1 MAVSPCQSPH
11 CWPDLDKLLELEHKY
26 SLSLHSRLN
35 FTIHKWELKLSSLM
49 AFPIFPNKLSER
61 ERESRIIRRA
71 SPILNIFEGH
81 LLFPTFTRDQTV
93 LEWWDSNYESQWLQ
107 ILSGW
112 WLGNMKMW
120 NITRILTEK
129 MTKKFGGELII
140 LGLVSSKQLL
150 AVTRPPVLIPG
161 SHPRW

>member
-1 MAVSPCQSPH
+1 M
-11 CWPDLDKLLELEHKY
+11 
-26 SLSLHSRLN
+26 
-35 FTIHKWELKLSSLM
+35 
-49 AFPIFPNKLSER
+49 
-61 ERESRIIRRA
+61 
-71 SPILNIFEGH
+71 NIFEGH
-81 LLFPTFTRDQTV
+81 LLFWTFTGAQTL

-150 AVTRPPVLIPG
+150 AVTRPQVLIP
-161 SHPRW
+161 SSYPIW